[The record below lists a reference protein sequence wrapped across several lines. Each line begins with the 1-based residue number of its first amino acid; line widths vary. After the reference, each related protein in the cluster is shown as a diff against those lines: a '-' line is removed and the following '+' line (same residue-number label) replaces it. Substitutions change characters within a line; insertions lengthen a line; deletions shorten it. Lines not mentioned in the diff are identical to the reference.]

1 MLVKCVLAPL
11 SSVTVYSS
19 IMYIFCGGGGC
30 CREYS
35 EIYMVY
41 LQHLNNMCFN

>member
-1 MLVKCVLAPL
+1 MLVQCVLAPL

-41 LQHLNNMCFN
+41 LEHLNNMCFN